1 MTTGPFKDLLL
12 PHDTAK
18 ANALHVLRNYVSTY
32 LITHPHLDHLSGFAI
47 NTAAFQHTTRPKKL
61 AALPHTISAVKA
73 HVFNDTIWPNLSDEE
88 GGVGLVSF
96 QRLTEGGNLALGEG
110 DGRGYIEVCDGLA
123 VKGWTVSHG
132 KCMKQHGQRGSV
144 SQEFSFAASGDGR
157 RGSRSSNPLSPG
169 YRRKSLS
176 HSEVSL
182 EPSVVDSSAFFIL
195 DERSGKEILFFGDVE
210 PDSISLYPRT
220 HRVWA
225 DAAPKIAAGLLS
237 AIFIE
242 CSYDDSQ
249 PDEML
254 FGHLNPRHLIAE
266 LSTLAEKVTNFR
278 NNGNVSNGGGVGSA
292 TSLSHPSQASLSD
305 TDPRKRKHNGPHFLL
320 EPPIFFGGPAS
331 EPQHGRTPSPLSP
344 RKAASSSV
352 SPGTR
357 WSHSSS
363 DIATEAAVPPH
374 FTIKST
380 SPARIP
386 LPASHMQTRS
396 NQTSPR
402 QVSPRQPNPREN
414 LGALNLARM
423 ANYPSPAILEATSAE
438 SAAVGGKL
446 LEIAKPLVGVKLV
459 AIHIKDTMKDGPPAA
474 EVVLAQ
480 LKQRAEAAGLGCEVL
495 VAKQGEALYL

>member
-12 PHDTAK
+12 PHETAK
-18 ANALHVLRNYVSTY
+18 ANALHLLRNYVSTY

-61 AALPHTISAVKA
+61 AGLPHTITAVKA
-73 HVFNDTIWPNLSDEE
+73 HVFNDTMWPNLSDEE

-123 VKGWTVSHG
+123 VKGWIVSHG

-144 SQEFSFAASGDGR
+144 SQEFSFASASDGR

-266 LSTLAEKVTNFR
+266 LCTLAEKVTNFR
-278 NNGNVSNGGGVGSA
+278 NTSNTSNGGGTGSA
-292 TSLSHPSQASLSD
+292 TSLSE
-305 TDPRKRKHNGPHFLL
+305 TDPRKRKHNGSHILRDPPTFL
-320 EPPIFFGGPAS
+320 GGSGS
-331 EPQHGRTPSPLSP
+331 EPQRGRTPSPLSP
-344 RKAASSSV
+344 RKAASANV

-363 DIATEAAVPPH
+363 DIATEAAIPPH
-374 FTIKST
+374 LRTKT
-380 SPARIP
+380 ASPANIP
-386 LPASHMQTRS
+386 LPASPMQTRS
-396 NQTSPR
+396 NQSSPQ
-402 QVSPRQPNPREN
+402 QVSPRQPNPRES
-414 LGALNLARM
+414 LGAFNLARM
-423 ANYPSPAILEATSAE
+423 AQYPSPAILELTRVEPTTGA
-438 SAAVGGKL
+438 GKGP
-446 LEIAKPLVGVKLV
+446 EKTIPLAGIKLI

-474 EVVLAQ
+474 DIVLSQ

-495 VAKQGEALYL
+495 VAKQGESLYL